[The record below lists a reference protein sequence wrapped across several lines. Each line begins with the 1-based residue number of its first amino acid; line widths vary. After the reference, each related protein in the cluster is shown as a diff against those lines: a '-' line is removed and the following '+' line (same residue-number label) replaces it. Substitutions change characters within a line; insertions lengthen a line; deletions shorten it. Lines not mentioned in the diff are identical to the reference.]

1 MRIFRRGS
9 SRNYGVTEVVRDRPL
24 NSRPGQHL
32 SDGVTWDSNSKQV
45 SVRLRS
51 IPKGGDSTHH
61 DYTVSFSLADISA
74 IIETVGREMYANRCV
89 YTDDSTG
96 LIHKAI
102 AKFLAYASGYATTL
116 LPPPK
121 PR

>member
-9 SRNYGVTEVVRDRPL
+9 SRDYGVTEVVRDRPL
-24 NSRPGQHL
+24 NSLPGQHL
-32 SDGVTWDSNSKQV
+32 SNGVFCDSNSKLV
-45 SVRLRS
+45 SVHLPS

-61 DYTVSFSLADISA
+61 DYTVCLSLADISA
-74 IIETVGREMYANRCV
+74 ILETVGRDMYTSSRV
-89 YTDDSTG
+89 HTDDGTR

-102 AKFLAYASGYATTL
+102 AKFLTYASGYAATV

-121 PR
+121 I

>member
-24 NSRPGQHL
+24 NSRPDRQL
-32 SDGVTWDSNSKQV
+32 SDGVSWDANSKQV
-45 SVRLRS
+45 SVRLPS

-74 IIETVGREMYANRCV
+74 ILETVGREMYTNNRV
-89 YTDDSTG
+89 HTDDGTN

-102 AKFLAYASGYATTL
+102 AKFLAYASGYTTTL